1 MATLVFSLSTKVDKA
16 SGLSEVLTRFFVGS
30 RINQRA
36 KSNIFVDATYWNDQ
50 KQSIVIPNFRLNN
63 DKQKQ
68 LVAEL
73 KEKSIKLNDLRTYIM
88 DAFNEDGT
96 GMKELPKEWLKNII
110 KDFYGMPAKPM
121 EDLKPVEIPNEP
133 IIIKPVGKEIK
144 AEPAKK
150 VVKATPKTQPKKTAV
165 VVEEEPSKDSAPAT
179 VFFQV
184 FSDFIAKND
193 ISENR
198 KRHYRVVYRA
208 LQRYEAYN
216 KITLSFDN
224 ITAETLK
231 DFERYLATEHE
242 LFDDHKLKAVMRL
255 YPESR
260 PINQRGSNYVK
271 DMMGK
276 LRTFCRYASGKIK
289 EMPIN
294 EPFFQ
299 TNPFD
304 AYSIGTQTALGTPY
318 FLTIEERNHL
328 YHFDLNSERLSRQ
341 RDIFIFQCL
350 VGCRVGDLMR
360 LTWDNVIGDQLHYI
374 PAKTCKNNPKTI
386 IIPLHEIALEIIK
399 RYKEPGRKM
408 LLPFVAQQQYN
419 EDIKSMLTLAGITR
433 KVVIIDPKT
442 NKEVVRHINDIA
454 SSHMAR
460 RTFVGNLYNKVK
472 DPNLIGS
479 LSGHVNGSKAFA
491 RYRAIDMNVKKELVS
506 MLD

>member
-1 MATLVFSLSTKVDKA
+1 MANINLTLSTKVDKD
-16 SGLSEVLTRFFVGS
+16 SGLSEILIRFYAGKQFS
-30 RINQRA
+30 QRA
-36 KSNIFVDATYWNDQ
+36 KSKIFINAIHWDAKKQAIITSHLRMVSIGQ
-50 KQSIVIPNFRLNN
+50 KTAVNALQ
-63 DKQKQ
+63 KKAKQ
-68 LVAEL
+68 LDEL
-73 KEKSIKLNDLRTYIM
+73 RHYIM
-88 DAFNEDGT
+88 NSFIDINSDYHN
-96 GMKELPKEWLKNII
+96 LPDDWLKNVV
-110 KDFYGMPAKPM
+110 DAFYTKPSKPVAPSESIAKPSKKSAPAKPAP
-121 EDLKPVEIPNEP
+121 KPAP
-133 IIIKPVGKEIK
+133 
-144 AEPAKK
+144 
-150 VVKATPKTQPKKTAV
+150 QPKKAELQPVADPVLESDAEDQDLTPEV
-165 VVEEEPSKDSAPAT
+165 SS
-179 VFFQV
+179 FFAV

-231 DFERYLATEHE
+231 DFERYLSNEHE

-260 PINQRGSNYVK
+260 RINQRGSNYVK

-419 EDIKSMLTLAGITR
+419 EDIKSMLTLSGITR

>member
-1 MATLVFSLSTKVDKA
+1 MATLVFSLSTKVDKV
-16 SGLSEVLTRFFVGS
+16 SGLSEILTRFFVGS

-88 DAFNEDGT
+88 DAFNENGA
-96 GMKELPKEWLKNII
+96 GMKELPKDWLKNII

-121 EDLKPVEIPNEP
+121 EDLKPVEIPIEP
-133 IIIKPVGKEIK
+133 IIIKPVEKEVK

-150 VVKATPKTQPKKTAV
+150 VVKATPKPQL
-165 VVEEEPSKDSAPAT
+165 SQDSAPAT

-231 DFERYLATEHE
+231 DFERYLSNEHE

-276 LRTFCRYASGKIK
+276 LRTFCRYASSKIK

-350 VGCRVGDLMR
+350 DFDHLDDIHFVRRKLLDDDYFETQLLFTSPSGNGLKWIVEIDPSKASHLDYFLGIQNYLKLEYGLEIDPSGKDICRACFLPHDP
-360 LTWDNVIGDQLHYI
+360 QCYI
-374 PAKTCKNNPKTI
+374 NPK
-386 IIPLHEIALEIIK
+386 
-399 RYKEPGRKM
+399 
-408 LLPFVAQQQYN
+408 LL
-419 EDIKSMLTLAGITR
+419 
-433 KVVIIDPKT
+433 
-442 NKEVVRHINDIA
+442 
-454 SSHMAR
+454 
-460 RTFVGNLYNKVK
+460 
-472 DPNLIGS
+472 
-479 LSGHVNGSKAFA
+479 
-491 RYRAIDMNVKKELVS
+491 
-506 MLD
+506 